1 MSVPVS
7 SKAVKKENDMPQ
19 IYQLPLGALGTNCYI
34 IPGEDSRAVVIDPA
48 SAAEVEMFLNTH
60 GLKLGTII
68 VTHGHYD
75 HFAGAAQL
83 MESTGAS
90 LLASAPDEAMYSS
103 AAKCWADFM
112 PVEFRPIKPDKLF
125 SDGEEFTA
133 EGLKFRVMGAPGH
146 TAGSCLLFTEIGGE
160 PSAFCG
166 DVVFCMGVGRTDG
179 YSGSTRD
186 MLDSLEKIAKL
197 PGDFKLYPGHG
208 STTTLD
214 YERQNSPY
222 LGRYA

>member
-1 MSVPVS
+1 
-7 SKAVKKENDMPQ
+7 
-19 IYQLPLGALGTNCYI
+19 
-34 IPGEDSRAVVIDPA
+34 
-48 SAAEVEMFLNTH
+48 MFLNTH

-214 YERQNSPY
+214 YERQNNPY

>member
-1 MSVPVS
+1 
-7 SKAVKKENDMPQ
+7 MPQ

-90 LLASAPDEAMYSS
+90 LLVSAPDEAMYSS

-214 YERQNSPY
+214 YERQNNPY

>member
-1 MSVPVS
+1 
-7 SKAVKKENDMPQ
+7 MPQ

-48 SAAEVEMFLNTH
+48 SVTEVEMFLNTH
-60 GLKLGTII
+60 GLKLGTMLI
-68 VTHGHYD
+68 THGHYD
-75 HFAGAAQL
+75 HFAGAARLQ
-83 MESTGAS
+83 ENSGAKIY
-90 LLASAPDEAMYSS
+90 ASAPDEQMYSS
-103 AAKCWADFM
+103 AAKSWADFM
-112 PVEFRPIKPDKLF
+112 PVDFQPIKPDKLF

-146 TAGSCLLFTEIGGE
+146 TAGSCLLFLDGE
-160 PSAFCG
+160 EQAVFCG

-197 PGDFKLYPGHG
+197 PGDYKIYPGHG
-208 STTTLD
+208 STTTLN
-214 YERQNSPY
+214 YERQNNPY

>member
-7 SKAVKKENDMPQ
+7 SKKENDMPQ

-103 AAKCWADFM
+103 AAK
-112 PVEFRPIKPDKLF
+112 
-125 SDGEEFTA
+125 
-133 EGLKFRVMGAPGH
+133 
-146 TAGSCLLFTEIGGE
+146 
-160 PSAFCG
+160 
-166 DVVFCMGVGRTDG
+166 
-179 YSGSTRD
+179 
-186 MLDSLEKIAKL
+186 
-197 PGDFKLYPGHG
+197 
-208 STTTLD
+208 
-214 YERQNSPY
+214 
-222 LGRYA
+222 

>member
-1 MSVPVS
+1 
-7 SKAVKKENDMPQ
+7 
-19 IYQLPLGALGTNCYI
+19 
-34 IPGEDSRAVVIDPA
+34 
-48 SAAEVEMFLNTH
+48 
-60 GLKLGTII
+60 
-68 VTHGHYD
+68 
-75 HFAGAAQL
+75 
-83 MESTGAS
+83 
-90 LLASAPDEAMYSS
+90 MYSS

-125 SDGEEFTA
+125 LDGEEFTA

-214 YERQNSPY
+214 YERQNNPY

>member
-1 MSVPVS
+1 
-7 SKAVKKENDMPQ
+7 MPQ

-103 AAKCWADFM
+103 AATPMYFHSPDRKIQSMF
-112 PVEFRPIKPDKLF
+112 VFRSNHI
-125 SDGEEFTA
+125 
-133 EGLKFRVMGAPGH
+133 
-146 TAGSCLLFTEIGGE
+146 
-160 PSAFCG
+160 
-166 DVVFCMGVGRTDG
+166 
-179 YSGSTRD
+179 
-186 MLDSLEKIAKL
+186 
-197 PGDFKLYPGHG
+197 
-208 STTTLD
+208 
-214 YERQNSPY
+214 
-222 LGRYA
+222 

>member
-1 MSVPVS
+1 MIIKTLEVP
-7 SKAVKKENDMPQ
+7 P
-19 IYQLPLGALGTNCYI
+19 IGTNCYI
-34 IPGEDSRAVVIDPA
+34 LEDNDTKSAAIIDPGGA
-48 SAAEVEMFLNTH
+48 PEAILEQVKGDGVEVKMIL
-60 GLKLGTII
+60 L
-68 VTHGHYD
+68 THGHYD

-83 MESTGAS
+83 MESTGAL

-214 YERQNSPY
+214 YERQNNPY

>member
-1 MSVPVS
+1 M
-7 SKAVKKENDMPQ
+7 
-19 IYQLPLGALGTNCYI
+19 
-34 IPGEDSRAVVIDPA
+34 
-48 SAAEVEMFLNTH
+48 
-60 GLKLGTII
+60 
-68 VTHGHYD
+68 THGHYD

-103 AAKCWADFM
+103 AARCWADFI

-214 YERQNSPY
+214 YERQNNPY

>member
-1 MSVPVS
+1 
-7 SKAVKKENDMPQ
+7 MPQ

-34 IPGEDSRAVVIDPA
+34 IPGEGSRAVVIDPA
-48 SAAEVEMFLNTH
+48 SVTEVEMFLNTH
-60 GLKLGTII
+60 GLKLGAMII
-68 VTHGHYD
+68 THGHYD
-75 HFAGAAQL
+75 HFAGAARL
-83 MESTGAS
+83 RENSGAEIC
-90 LLASAPDEAMYSS
+90 ASAPDEQMYSS
-103 AAKCWADFM
+103 AAKSWADFM
-112 PVEFRPIKPDKLF
+112 PVEFQPIKPDKLF

-146 TAGSCLLFTEIGGE
+146 TAGSCLLFLDGE
-160 PSAFCG
+160 ERAVFCG

-197 PGDFKLYPGHG
+197 PGDYKIYPGHG
-208 STTTLD
+208 STTTLN
-214 YERQNSPY
+214 YERQNNPY

>member
-1 MSVPVS
+1 
-7 SKAVKKENDMPQ
+7 MPQ

-90 LLASAPDEAMYSS
+90 LLASAP
-103 AAKCWADFM
+103 
-112 PVEFRPIKPDKLF
+112 
-125 SDGEEFTA
+125 

-214 YERQNSPY
+214 YERQNNPY

>member
-1 MSVPVS
+1 
-7 SKAVKKENDMPQ
+7 MPQ

-83 MESTGAS
+83 MESTGAL

-133 EGLKFRVMGAPGH
+133 EGLKFLGNGELTKSLTVKAAKF
-146 TAGSCLLFTEIGGE
+146 TAG
-160 PSAFCG
+160 AQ
-166 DVVFCMGVGRTDG
+166 
-179 YSGSTRD
+179 
-186 MLDSLEKIAKL
+186 EKIEKAGGKA
-197 PGDFKLYPGHG
+197 
-208 STTTLD
+208 
-214 YERQNSPY
+214 EVI
-222 LGRYA
+222 

>member
-7 SKAVKKENDMPQ
+7 SKKENDMPQ

-214 YERQNSPY
+214 YERQNIPY

>member
-1 MSVPVS
+1 
-7 SKAVKKENDMPQ
+7 MPQ

-34 IPGEDSRAVVIDPA
+34 IPGEGSRAVVIDPA
-48 SAAEVEMFLNTH
+48 SVTEVEMFLNTH
-60 GLKLGTII
+60 GLKLGTMLI
-68 VTHGHYD
+68 THGHYD
-75 HFAGAAQL
+75 HFAGAARLQ
-83 MESTGAS
+83 ENSGAKIY
-90 LLASAPDEAMYSS
+90 ASAPDEQMYSS
-103 AAKCWADFM
+103 AAKSWADFM
-112 PVEFRPIKPDKLF
+112 PVDFQPIKPDKLF

-146 TAGSCLLFTEIGGE
+146 TAGSCLLFLDGE
-160 PSAFCG
+160 EQAVFCG

-197 PGDFKLYPGHG
+197 PGDYKIYPGHG
-208 STTTLD
+208 STTTLN
-214 YERQNSPY
+214 YERQNNPY

>member
-7 SKAVKKENDMPQ
+7 SKKENDMPQ

-146 TAGSCLLFTEIGGE
+146 TAGSCLLFTEIGG
-160 PSAFCG
+160 SAW
-166 DVVFCMGVGRTDG
+166 
-179 YSGSTRD
+179 
-186 MLDSLEKIAKL
+186 A
-197 PGDFKLYPGHG
+197 
-208 STTTLD
+208 
-214 YERQNSPY
+214 
-222 LGRYA
+222 

>member
-7 SKAVKKENDMPQ
+7 SKKENDMPQ

-208 STTTLD
+208 SITTLD
-214 YERQNSPY
+214 YERQNNPY

>member
-1 MSVPVS
+1 
-7 SKAVKKENDMPQ
+7 
-19 IYQLPLGALGTNCYI
+19 
-34 IPGEDSRAVVIDPA
+34 
-48 SAAEVEMFLNTH
+48 MFLNTH

-103 AAKCWADFM
+103 VAKCWADFM

-125 SDGEEFTA
+125 LDGEEFTA

-214 YERQNSPY
+214 YERQNNPY

>member
-1 MSVPVS
+1 
-7 SKAVKKENDMPQ
+7 MPQ

-48 SAAEVEMFLNTH
+48 SVTEVEMFLNTR
-60 GLKLGTII
+60 GLKLGTMLI
-68 VTHGHYD
+68 THGHYD
-75 HFAGAAQL
+75 HFAGASRLQ
-83 MESTGAS
+83 ENSGAKIY
-90 LLASAPDEAMYSS
+90 ASAPDEQMYSS
-103 AAKCWADFM
+103 AAKSWADFM
-112 PVEFRPIKPDKLF
+112 PVDFQPIKPDKLF

-146 TAGSCLLFTEIGGE
+146 TAGSCLMFLDGE
-160 PSAFCG
+160 EQAVFCG

-197 PGDFKLYPGHG
+197 PGDYKIYPGHG
-208 STTTLD
+208 STTTLN
-214 YERQNSPY
+214 YERQNNPY